1 MQTVTLT
8 LYNVSLPGVPHPVSG
23 EVIFLPASW
32 SWDSP
37 PEGAEVID
45 ARLLQEGGDPLP
57 LLSEEGY
64 KALLAAA
71 ECAHDLSVEQSYR
84 GHDEFDPELPF

>member
-8 LYNVSLPGVPHPVSG
+8 LYNVSLPGVPRPVSG

-45 ARLLQEGGDPLP
+45 ARLLQEGGDPFP

-64 KALLAAA
+64 EALLAAA
-71 ECAHDLSVEQSYR
+71 ECAHELLVEQSYR
-84 GHDEFDPELPF
+84 GHAEFDPELLF